1 MKTELTI
8 GKLARELHLNTKTIR
23 YYEDIGLLPEPRRSE
38 SGYRLYSTHEVE
50 RLRLVKRA
58 KLLGLSLAEIKQL
71 VEYVIDGR
79 CNALEHHLLTLV
91 ETKLGEIDQKVHELS
106 IFRGELMQYR
116 NDLSARLE
124 STIKGE
130 CGIVA
135 PSSCQCIGAEVDKL
149 SQ

>member
-1 MKTELTI
+1 MKAELTI
-8 GKLARELHLNTKTIR
+8 GELAKELHLNTKTIR
-23 YYEDIGLLPEPRRSE
+23 YYEEIGLIPDARRSE

-71 VEYVIDGR
+71 VEYVVDGR
-79 CNALEHHLLTLV
+79 CSTLEHHLLTLV

-116 NDLSARLE
+116 NDLSARLA
-124 STIKGE
+124 STIKVE
-130 CGIVA
+130 CRTVM
-135 PSSCQCIGAEVDKL
+135 PSTCQCIGAEVDKL